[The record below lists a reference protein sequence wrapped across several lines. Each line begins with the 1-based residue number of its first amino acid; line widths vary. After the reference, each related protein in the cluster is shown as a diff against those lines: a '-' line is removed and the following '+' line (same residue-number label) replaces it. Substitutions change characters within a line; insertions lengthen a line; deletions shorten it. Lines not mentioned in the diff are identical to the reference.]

1 MGSMT
6 SVTFVVQKILRN
18 LFDAE
23 NLNKQMLTLVLKSF

>member
-6 SVTFVVQKILRN
+6 SVAFVMSVTFVVQKILHN

-23 NLNKQMLTLVLKSF
+23 NLNKC